1 MQKSQNATITRL
13 KLVVM
18 SNTDRTTHNNP
29 LFYSSCWR
37 PLRYSANFLK
47 KAYFK
52 GMILSRLLVL
62 AAGQNKKAT
71 LIFQSKEEKMK

>member
-1 MQKSQNATITRL
+1 MPSQDL

-37 PLRYSANFLK
+37 PLHYSLK
-47 KAYFK
+47 KK
-52 GMILSRLLVL
+52 KKKLILKARFF
-62 AAGQNKKAT
+62 QNYLFWLQDKTKKTT
-71 LIFQSKEEKMK
+71 LILQGKEEKMD